1 MPPVVSRWVAVATIK
16 IEEVIMIAI
25 PPILIGALV
34 DAVVTGVS
42 KVLDTRLKR
51 GTEAGIGADEVRQV
65 VEAATMTLNDDLS
78 RIRVAIAAR
87 PTTEDLESTIR
98 DLESRIHRAL
108 VVQAIG
114 IVGVVAGLLWILG

>member
-1 MPPVVSRWVAVATIK
+1 MV
-16 IEEVIMIAI
+16 AI
-25 PPILIGALV
+25 PPILVGALV

-51 GTEAGIGADEVRQV
+51 GAEPGIGADEVRQG

-78 RIRVAIAAR
+78 QIRKAIASR
-87 PTTEDLESTIR
+87 PTTDDLESTIR

-108 VVQAIG
+108 VLQAIG
-114 IVGVVAGLLWILG
+114 VVGMVAGLLWVLG

>member
-1 MPPVVSRWVAVATIK
+1 MV
-16 IEEVIMIAI
+16 AI

-42 KVLDTRLKR
+42 KVLDTRLKQ
-51 GTEAGIGADEVRQV
+51 GTVPGTDAGEVRQA

-78 RIRVAIAAR
+78 QIRKDFASR

-108 VVQAIG
+108 VVQAVG
-114 IVGVVAGLLWILG
+114 IVGMVAGLLWVLG